1 MVPGLKL
8 WQVSRNGLMQKY
20 RWHQIKEPFSWLMRP
35 FLCKSSMELKC
46 DKCYSIGHR
55 WHAVPI
61 AVGHLSF
68 SGVIMV
74 KLDGIMVIMFCL
86 HEWAGGS
93 VGSIPWWCNICSC
106 YFHQP
111 INTGYYL
118 FLPVVHLMSCSE
130 IYMYIFAS
138 SIQCFRG
145 WVQNADYTPRTQDVY
160 SARVQHVD
168 VSYLKLR
175 FGTCW

>member
-1 MVPGLKL
+1 MTVQYMLL
-8 WQVSRNGLMQKY
+8 L
-20 RWHQIKEPFSWLMRP
+20 FSSAYQHW
-35 FLCKSSMELKC
+35 
-46 DKCYSIGHR
+46 I
-55 WHAVPI
+55 
-61 AVGHLSF
+61 LS
-68 SGVIMV
+68 
-74 KLDGIMVIMFCL
+74 
-86 HEWAGGS
+86 
-93 VGSIPWWCNICSC
+93 
-106 YFHQP
+106 
-111 INTGYYL
+111 

-145 WVQNADYTPRTQDVY
+145 WVQNADYTPRMQDVY